1 MLKYT
6 RVLGMDFLCASV
18 SLCLFTNSAARGN
31 RASETEKGSVVIL
44 VTGGAGYIGSH
55 TVKALK
61 AAGLAPVIFD
71 DFSTGHRS
79 FVKGTPA
86 FEGDLSKPGD
96 LVDVFSEYAIDGVL
110 HFAGKALVGE
120 SITKPELYYQT
131 NVLGGLNLLNA
142 MKQCGVKYLIFSSTC
157 ATYGVPQSI
166 PIRED
171 HPQNPINPYGDSKLA
186 FERALR
192 WFHEAHGLEYLS
204 LRYFNAAGADA
215 KAEFGEDHTPETH
228 LIPLVLDAASGRR
241 PVVQIFGTDYP
252 TPDGTC
258 LRDYIH
264 VSDLARAHV
273 LGLQGLM
280 SGQVRSQAINLGTG
294 HGYSVREVIETVRD
308 VTGRDFNIEETG
320 RRAGDPPELVAAV
333 DRAKD
338 VLGWTAT
345 ESDLGNIVETA
356 WNWVSLQSRRG
367 PGLS

>member
-1 MLKYT
+1 
-6 RVLGMDFLCASV
+6 
-18 SLCLFTNSAARGN
+18 
-31 RASETEKGSVVIL
+31 VIL

-61 AAGLAPVIFD
+61 AAGLQPVIFD

-79 FVKGTPA
+79 FLRGTPA
-86 FEGDLSKPGD
+86 VEGDLCNPRDLAAAFSKD
-96 LVDVFSEYAIDGVL
+96 AIEGVL

-120 SITKPELYYQT
+120 STEKPELYYQT

-142 MKQCGVKYLIFSSTC
+142 MKQHGVKYLIFSSSC
-157 ATYGVPQSI
+157 ATYGVPEKI

-186 FERALR
+186 FERVMR

-215 KAEFGEDHTPETH
+215 DGECGEDHAPETH
-228 LIPLVLDAASGRR
+228 LIPLVLQAAAGSR
-241 PVVQIFGTDYP
+241 PDVQVFGTDYP

-273 LGLQGLM
+273 LGLQALM
-280 SGQVRSQAINLGTG
+280 QGRIQSQAINLGTG
-294 HGYSVREVIETVRD
+294 HGYSVREVIETVRR
-308 VTGRDFNIEETG
+308 VTGRDFKIRETG

-333 DRAKD
+333 DRAEE

-345 ESDLGNIVETA
+345 ESNLDNIVKSA
-356 WNWVSLQSRRG
+356 WNWLVLQRKVADR
-367 PGLS
+367 